1 MRYFRRNAVGWPGC
15 EVGIIKSENEFPSTN
30 GKAFNGNEY
39 WEEVIVTPKPQPKTF
54 KKRLC
59 LAIHKNWLSKE
70 SFDMAFVIDNQESLD
85 GMRNHDIVQLTD
97 WVEVD
102 FVEKV

>member
-1 MRYFRRNAVGWPGC
+1 MRYFRHISSGC
-15 EVGIIKSENEFPSTN
+15 IG
-30 GKAFNGNEY
+30 EY
-39 WEEVIVTPKPQPKTF
+39 HDTRQLSDFVSPKDWEEVIVTPKSQPKTF

-59 LAIHKNWLSKE
+59 LAIHKHWLSKE

-85 GMRNHDIVQLTD
+85 GMRNHDIVQLTE

>member
-1 MRYFRRNAVGWPGC
+1 MRYFRQ
-15 EVGIIKSENEFPSTN
+15 ISTN
-30 GKAFNGNEY
+30 YVSTYNDERQLSDFLHPDD

-54 KKRLC
+54 KKLLC
-59 LAIHKNWLSKE
+59 LAIHKHWLSKE
-70 SFDMAFVIDNQESLD
+70 SFDMSLVIDNQESLD

-97 WVEVD
+97 WVEVE